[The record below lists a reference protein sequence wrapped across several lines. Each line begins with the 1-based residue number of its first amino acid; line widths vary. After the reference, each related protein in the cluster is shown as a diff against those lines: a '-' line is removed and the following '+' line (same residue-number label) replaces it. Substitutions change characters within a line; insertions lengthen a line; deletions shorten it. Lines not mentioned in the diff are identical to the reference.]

1 MTRDRGAAS
10 LLAVGLLGVL
20 LLVGTALGV
29 LAAVVAA
36 HRTAQAAADLAAL
49 AAAAALQ
56 RGQDACPAGG
66 RVAAANG
73 ASLTGCRVVGE
84 EVLVEATV
92 TGPRW
97 LGLAADPAGRA
108 RAGPR

>member
-10 LLAVGLLGVL
+10 LLAVSLVGVL
-20 LLVGTALGV
+20 LMVGVALGV
-29 LAAVVAA
+29 LAAVVNA

-49 AAAAALQ
+49 AAAVALQ
-56 RGQDACPAGG
+56 HGEEACPAGG

-73 ASLTGCRVVGE
+73 ARLTGCQVTGD

-92 TGPRW
+92 RGPRW
-97 LGLAADPAGRA
+97 FGLAADPVGRA